1 MFDVRP
7 ATVSDLQA
15 IQQANLANL
24 PENYTFK
31 YILYHGISWPQGSYV
46 ATVSDPLTDKEKIVG
61 YVLAKMEDDNPER
74 PADAPPAAHITSI
87 SVMRSYRRL
96 GLAAKLLRQCLRS
109 MRESYRA
116 EAVSLHVRKSNKAAL
131 HLYRDSLQF
140 EVLEVAA
147 GYYADG
153 EDAYSMRKV
162 LDDSLIDSVPDD
174 TDLMAETLSA
184 ELQAL

>member
-1 MFDVRP
+1 MLDIRP
-7 ATVSDLQA
+7 ASVSDLQA

-31 YILYHGISWPQGSYV
+31 YILYHGISWPHGSYV
-46 ATVSDPLTDKEKIVG
+46 ATVVDPVAGKEKIVG

-116 EAVSLHVRKSNKAAL
+116 ESVSLHVRKSNQAAL

-140 EVLEVAA
+140 EVLEVAS

-162 LDDSLIDSVPDD
+162 LDDTLIDSIPDD
-174 TDLMAETLSA
+174 TDFMAELLSN
-184 ELQAL
+184 EIKSL